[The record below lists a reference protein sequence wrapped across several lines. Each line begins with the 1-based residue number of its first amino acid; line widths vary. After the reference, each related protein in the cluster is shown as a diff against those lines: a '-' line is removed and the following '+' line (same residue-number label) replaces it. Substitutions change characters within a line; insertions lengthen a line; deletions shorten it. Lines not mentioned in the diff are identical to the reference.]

1 MNLFH
6 KIEGAVAIVRGK
18 NSIEKQT
25 DMYRRGDRVFVP
37 VSGGYVR
44 IVARMG
50 GEGQPFGTAH
60 PSVSVVDFEA
70 EGVELKGGSE
80 PRFTAQAGLK
90 AVA

>member
-1 MNLFH
+1 MDLFH

-25 DMYRRGDRVFVP
+25 DLFRRGDRVYVP
-37 VSGGYVR
+37 VSGGFVR

-60 PSVSVVDFEA
+60 PTVSVVAFEA
-70 EGVELKGGSE
+70 EGVTLKGNSE
-80 PRFTAQAGLK
+80 PRFTGAALK

>member
-1 MNLFH
+1 MDLFH
-6 KIEGAVAIVRGK
+6 EIDGAVAIVRGK

-25 DMYRRGDRVFVP
+25 KLFRRGERIYVP
-37 VSGGYVR
+37 VSGGFVR

-60 PSVSVVDFEA
+60 PSVSVVAYEA
-70 EGVELKGGSE
+70 EGITLKGGCE
-80 PRFTAQAGLK
+80 PRWTGGPTLK